1 MALGSLLDAG
11 ADLDSVRGIL
21 GRLPLVG
28 WSLEVEAV
36 LRAGL
41 ACTRAVVSVREDNVV
56 RTHAHIVG
64 IIEEARLPARVRD
77 RALAVFGI
85 LAEVEGALHGRPA
98 AQVHFH
104 EVGGHD
110 AIVDI
115 VGFCAALEVLGV
127 DEVCASSVTTGT
139 GVVRTAHG
147 VFPNPS
153 PAVVA
158 LLQGVPVEG
167 RGMNVEL
174 TTPTGAALLA
184 AMSVGF
190 GPLPAMQ
197 LEVSGY
203 GAGSRELDG
212 WPNVVQVVLGTR
224 PAGPAVPGGAGP
236 AVAGGAGP
244 AVAGGAAGQPLV
256 VLEANVDDV
265 TGEVLAHSVGAL
277 LASGA
282 ADAWLTPVL
291 MKKGRPGHVLSVLAD
306 PALAESLAEVMR
318 AETGTLG
325 VRSHE
330 VARWSASRSIEEVQV
345 EGMLV
350 RVKVSPGRVK
360 AEQEDAARVARLRG
374 LPLREVTARAEAA
387 WRAPD
392 SGKPAPDAS

>member
-77 RALAVFGI
+77 RALAVFGT

>member
-1 MALGSLLDAG
+1 MSTRRVAWFHCFSGIAGDMALGSLLDAG

-21 GRLPLVG
+21 DRLPLGG
-28 WSLEVEAV
+28 WRLDVEAV

-77 RALAVFGI
+77 RALAVFGV
-85 LAEVEGALHGRPA
+85 LAEVEGRIHGRPG

-127 DEVCASSVTTGT
+127 DEVCASALATGT

-158 LLQGVPVEG
+158 LLQGAPVEG
-167 RGMNVEL
+167 RELNMEL

-184 AMSVGF
+184 AMAVGF

-197 LEVSGY
+197 IEGTGY

-212 WPNVVQVVLGTR
+212 CPNVVQVVLG
-224 PAGPAVPGGAGP
+224 AGPEVPGSAS
-236 AVAGGAGP
+236 
-244 AVAGGAAGQPLV
+244 GQPLV
-256 VLEANVDDV
+256 VLEANLDDV
-265 TGEVLAHSVGAL
+265 TGEVLAHAVAAL

-306 PALAESLAEVMR
+306 PVLAIPLAEVMR
-318 AETGTLG
+318 AETGSLG

-330 VARWSASRSIEEVQV
+330 VARWAGSRSIEEVQV
-345 EGMLV
+345 EGMPV

-374 LPLREVTARAEAA
+374 LSLREVTARAEAA
-387 WRAPD
+387 WRARD
-392 SGKPAPDAS
+392 AGKPAPDAS